1 MHPDLEKLLDL
12 QSKDLALKAVDT
24 ALAEV
29 LSAELALDDRL
40 KRAER
45 EVESTTRSAAEATTR
60 RDELMRR
67 VEEYKLQQQRRQLR
81 LDQVKNM
88 KEANAVTAEIDL
100 GRQLLAREEGE
111 WLEVAEELGRL
122 DSRQAAAE
130 QVLAEARAAQESERS
145 ALRAR
150 RAELQAERGA
160 AFAARSECA
169 GRLDRPLRTRY
180 DRLHNSKSAN
190 ALVPLS
196 GFSCSVCFTAVPI
209 SRRAHIRDRLLL
221 EGCEVCGAIL
231 YLPAPVEGTA

>member
-12 QSKDLALKAVDT
+12 QSKDNALKAVDT

-29 LSAELALDDRL
+29 LAAETALDDRL

-45 EVESTTRSAAEATTR
+45 DVETSTRSAAEATSR
-60 RDELMRR
+60 RDDLMRR
-67 VEEYKLQQQRRQLR
+67 VEEYKVQQQRRQSR

-100 GRQLLAREEGE
+100 GRQVLAREEAE
-111 WLEVAEELGRL
+111 WLQVAEELGRL
-122 DSRQAAAE
+122 DTKQAAAVA
-130 QVLAEARAAQESERS
+130 VLAEARAAQEGERS
-145 ALRAR
+145 ALNAR
-150 RAELQAERGA
+150 RAALEAERGL
-160 AFAARSECA
+160 AFAARSESA
-169 GRLDRPLRTRY
+169 GKLDRPLRTRY

-209 SRRAHIRDRLLL
+209 SRRAHIKDRLLID
-221 EGCEVCGAIL
+221 GCEVCGAIL

>member
-24 ALAEV
+24 ALMDVLDAET
-29 LSAELALDDRL
+29 ALDERL
-40 KRAER
+40 TRANR
-45 EVESTTRSAAEATTR
+45 EVESTTRAAAEAATR

-67 VEEYKLQQQRRQLR
+67 VEEYKLQQQRRQQR

-100 GRQLLAREEGE
+100 GRQVLAREEGE
-111 WLEVAEELGRL
+111 WL
-122 DSRQAAAE
+122 QAAAE
-130 QVLAEARAAQESERS
+130 QGLAEARAAQEAERDV
-145 ALRAR
+145 LRAR
-150 RAELQAERGA
+150 RAALEAERGV

-169 GRLDRPLRTRY
+169 ARLDRPLRTRY
-180 DRLHNSKSAN
+180 DRLHNSKSSN

-209 SRRAHIRDRLLL
+209 SRRAHIRERLLID
-221 EGCEVCGAIL
+221 GCEVCGAIL

>member
-12 QSKDLALKAVDT
+12 QSKDLALKAVDV

-29 LSAELALDDRL
+29 LSAETALDDRL

-45 EVESTTRSAAEATTR
+45 EVETTTRSASETASR

-67 VEEYKLQQQRRQLR
+67 VEEHKLQQQRRQQR

-88 KEANAVTAEIDL
+88 KEPNAVTAEIDL
-100 GRQLLAREEGE
+100 GRQVLSREEGE
-111 WLEVAEELGRL
+111 WLQVAEELGRL
-122 DSRQAAAE
+122 DTKQAAAE
-130 QVLAEARAAQESERS
+130 AVLAEARAAQEGERS
-145 ALRAR
+145 ALQAR
-150 RAELQAERGA
+150 REALEADRA
-160 AFAARSECA
+160 VAFAARSESA
-169 GRLDRPLRTRY
+169 SRLDRPLRTRY
-180 DRLHNSKSAN
+180 DRLHNSKSSN

-209 SRRAHIRDRLLL
+209 SRRAHIKDRLLL
-221 EGCEVCGAIL
+221 DGCEVCGAIL

>member
-29 LSAELALDDRL
+29 LDAETALDDRL

-45 EVESTTRSAAEATTR
+45 EVESATRAAAETATR

-67 VEEYKLQQQRRQLR
+67 VEEYKLQQQRRQQR

-100 GRQLLAREEGE
+100 GRQVLAREEGE
-111 WLEVAEELGRL
+111 WLQVAEELGRL

-130 QVLAEARAAQESERS
+130 QVLAEARASQESERG
-145 ALRAR
+145 ALSAR
-150 RAELQAERGA
+150 RAALQAERGV
-160 AFAARSECA
+160 AFAARSESA
-169 GRLDRPLRTRY
+169 ARIDRPLRTRY
-180 DRLHNSKSAN
+180 DRLHNSKSSN

>member
-29 LSAELALDDRL
+29 LEAELTLDDRL

-45 EVESTTRSAAEATTR
+45 EVETTTRAAAETAAR
-60 RDELMRR
+60 RDELMQR
-67 VEEYKLQQQRRQLR
+67 VEEYKLQQQRRQQR

-100 GRQLLAREEGE
+100 GRQVLAHEEGE
-111 WLEVAEELGRL
+111 WLRVAEELGRL

-130 QVLAEARAAQESERS
+130 QVLAEARAAQESERG
-145 ALRAR
+145 ALSAR
-150 RAELQAERGA
+150 RAQLQAERGV
-160 AFAARSECA
+160 AFAARSESA
-169 GRLDRPLRTRY
+169 ARLDRPLRTRY
-180 DRLHNSKSAN
+180 DRLHNSKSSN

-209 SRRAHIRDRLLL
+209 SRRAHIRDRLLI

-231 YLPAPVEGTA
+231 YLPAPAEGTA

>member
-12 QSKDLALKAVDT
+12 QSKDLALKAVDV
-24 ALAEV
+24 ALADV
-29 LSAELALDDRL
+29 LAAEMALDERL

-45 EVESTTRSAAEATTR
+45 EVEAATRSAVEATTR

-100 GRQLLAREEGE
+100 GRQVLSREEGE
-111 WLEVAEELGRL
+111 WLQVAEELGRL

-130 QVLAEARAAQESERS
+130 QVLAEARAAQEGERS
-145 ALRAR
+145 ALSTR

-169 GRLDRPLRTRY
+169 ARLDRPLRTRY
-180 DRLHNSKSAN
+180 DRLHNSKSSN

-231 YLPAPVEGTA
+231 YLPAPVEGNT

>member
-24 ALAEV
+24 KLVDVLA
-29 LSAELALDDRL
+29 AEIALDERL
-40 KRAER
+40 TRATR
-45 EVESTTRSAAEATTR
+45 EVESSTRAAAETATR

-67 VEEYKLQQQRRQLR
+67 VEEYKLQQQRRQQR

-100 GRQLLAREEGE
+100 GRQVLAREEGE
-111 WLEVAEELGRL
+111 WLQVAEELGRL
-122 DSRQAAAE
+122 DTKQAAAE
-130 QVLAEARAAQESERS
+130 QGLAEARAAQEGERGD
-145 ALRAR
+145 LRAR
-150 RAELQAERGA
+150 RAEPEVERGV
-160 AFAARSECA
+160 AFAARSESA
-169 GRLDRPLRTRY
+169 ARLERPLRTRY

-209 SRRAHIRDRLLL
+209 SRRAHIRERLLID
-221 EGCEVCGAIL
+221 GCEVCGAIL

>member
-29 LSAELALDDRL
+29 LAAETALDDRL

-45 EVESTTRSAAEATTR
+45 EVEAATRSAAEAATR

-67 VEEYKLQQQRRQLR
+67 VEEYKQQQQRRQQR

-100 GRQLLAREEGE
+100 GRQVLAREEGE
-111 WLEVAEELGRL
+111 WLQVAEELGRL
-122 DSRQAAAE
+122 DTKQAAAE
-130 QVLAEARAAQESERS
+130 QVLAEARAAQEGERGVLS
-145 ALRAR
+145 AR
-150 RAELQAERGA
+150 RAELQAERGV

-169 GRLDRPLRTRY
+169 TRLDRPLRTRY
-180 DRLHNSKSAN
+180 DRLHNSKSSN

-221 EGCEVCGAIL
+221 DGCEVCGAIL

>member
-29 LSAELALDDRL
+29 LAAETALDDRL
-40 KRAER
+40 KRAGL
-45 EVESTTRSAAEATTR
+45 EVETTTRLAAEATAR

-67 VEEYKLQQQRRQLR
+67 VEESKLQQQRRQQR

-100 GRQLLAREEGE
+100 GRQVLAREEGE
-111 WLEVAEELGRL
+111 WLQVAEELGRL
-122 DSRQAAAE
+122 DSRQAAAQ
-130 QVLAEARAAQESERS
+130 QVLAEARAAQEAERTV
-145 ALRAR
+145 LGAR
-150 RAELQAERGA
+150 RAELQAERSV
-160 AFAARSECA
+160 AFAARSESA
-169 GRLDRPLRTRY
+169 TRLDRPLRTRY
-180 DRLHNSKSAN
+180 DRLHNSKSSN
-190 ALVPLS
+190 ALVPLT

-221 EGCEVCGAIL
+221 DGCEVCGAIL

>member
-24 ALAEV
+24 KLVDVLA
-29 LSAELALDDRL
+29 AEIALDERL
-40 KRAER
+40 TRATR
-45 EVESTTRSAAEATTR
+45 EVESSTRAAAETATR

-67 VEEYKLQQQRRQLR
+67 VEEYKLQQQRRQQR

-100 GRQLLAREEGE
+100 GRQVLAREEGE
-111 WLEVAEELGRL
+111 WLQVAEELGRL
-122 DSRQAAAE
+122 DTKQAAAE
-130 QVLAEARAAQESERS
+130 QGLAEARAAQEGERGD
-145 ALRAR
+145 LRAR
-150 RAELQAERGA
+150 RAELEVERGV
-160 AFAARSECA
+160 AFAARSESA
-169 GRLDRPLRTRY
+169 ARLERPLRTRY

-209 SRRAHIRDRLLL
+209 SRRAHIRERLLID
-221 EGCEVCGAIL
+221 GCEVCGAIL

>member
-12 QSKDLALKAVDT
+12 QSKDLALKAVDA
-24 ALAEV
+24 ALAEI
-29 LSAELALDDRL
+29 LAAETALDDRL

-45 EVESTTRSAAEATTR
+45 EVEVTTQSAVETAAR

-67 VEEYKLQQQRRQLR
+67 VEEYKVQQQRRQQR

-100 GRQLLAREEGE
+100 GRQVLAREEGE
-111 WLEVAEELGRL
+111 WLQVAEELGRI

-130 QVLAEARAAQESERS
+130 QVLAEARAAQEGERS
-145 ALRAR
+145 TLGAR
-150 RAELQAERGA
+150 RAQLQAERGA

-169 GRLDRPLRTRY
+169 SRLDRPLRTRY
-180 DRLHNSKSAN
+180 DRLHNSKSSN

>member
-29 LSAELALDDRL
+29 LAAETALDDRL

-45 EVESTTRSAAEATTR
+45 EVETSTRSAVEAAAR
-60 RDELMRR
+60 RDELMKR
-67 VEEYKLQQQRRQLR
+67 VEEYKLQQQRRQQR

-100 GRQLLAREEGE
+100 GRQVLAREEAE
-111 WLEVAEELGRL
+111 WLQVAEELGRL
-122 DSRQAAAE
+122 DTKQAAAE
-130 QVLAEARAAQESERS
+130 AVLAEARAAQDAERS
-145 ALRAR
+145 ALSVR
-150 RAELQAERGA
+150 RDELLAQRGA
-160 AFAARSECA
+160 AFAARSESA
-169 GRLDRPLRTRY
+169 ARLDRPLRTRY
-180 DRLHNSKSAN
+180 DRLHNTKSSN

-209 SRRAHIRDRLLL
+209 SRRAHIKDRLLL
-221 EGCEVCGAIL
+221 DGCEVCGAIL
-231 YLPAPVEGTA
+231 YLPLPVDGTT

>member
-24 ALAEV
+24 ALADV
-29 LSAELALDDRL
+29 LAAETALDDRL
-40 KRAER
+40 KRAGL
-45 EVESTTRSAAEATTR
+45 EVETSTRLAAEAAAR

-67 VEEYKLQQQRRQLR
+67 VEESKLQQQRRQQR

-100 GRQLLAREEGE
+100 GRQVLAREEGD
-111 WLEVAEELGRL
+111 WLQVAEELGRL
-122 DSRQAAAE
+122 DTRQAAAE
-130 QVLAEARAAQESERS
+130 QVLAEARAAQEAERT
-145 ALRAR
+145 ALGAR
-150 RAELQAERGA
+150 RAELQAERSV
-160 AFAARSECA
+160 AFAARSESA
-169 GRLDRPLRTRY
+169 TRLDRPLRTRY
-180 DRLHNSKSAN
+180 DRLHNSKSSN
-190 ALVPLS
+190 ALVPLT

-221 EGCEVCGAIL
+221 DGCEVCGAIL

>member
-12 QSKDLALKAVDT
+12 QSKDMALKAVDV

-29 LSAELALDDRL
+29 LAAEIALDDRL
-40 KRAER
+40 KHAER
-45 EVESTTRSAAEATTR
+45 EVETTTRSAAAAAAR
-60 RDELMRR
+60 RDEIMGRI
-67 VEEYKLQQQRRQLR
+67 EEYKVQQQRRQQR

-100 GRQLLAREEGE
+100 GRQVLSREEGE
-111 WLEVAEELGRL
+111 WLQVAEELGRL
-122 DSRQAAAE
+122 DTRQAAAE
-130 QVLAEARAAQESERS
+130 QGLAEARAAQENERG

-150 RAELQAERGA
+150 RVELQAERGV
-160 AFAARSECA
+160 AFAARSESA
-169 GRLDRPLRTRY
+169 VRLDRPLRTRY
-180 DRLHNSKSAN
+180 DRLHNSKSSN

-221 EGCEVCGAIL
+221 DGCEVCGAIL

>member
-12 QSKDLALKAVDT
+12 QSKDLALKAVDV
-24 ALAEV
+24 ALADV
-29 LSAELALDDRL
+29 LAAEMALDERL

-45 EVESTTRSAAEATTR
+45 EVEAATRSAVEATAR

-100 GRQLLAREEGE
+100 GRQVLSREEGE
-111 WLEVAEELGRL
+111 WLQVAEELGRL

-130 QVLAEARAAQESERS
+130 LVLAEARAAQEGERT
-145 ALRAR
+145 ALSTR
-150 RAELQAERGA
+150 RTELQAERGA

-169 GRLDRPLRTRY
+169 ARLDRPLRTRY
-180 DRLHNSKSAN
+180 DRLHNSKSSN

-231 YLPAPVEGTA
+231 YLPAPVEGNT